1 MKTMMKTAAFVT
13 ALLLAGAA
21 AAIAEDAAPKA
32 TGPGWGPGWR
42 HQQMAEAW
50 EKGQVPPGPMMMMRG
65 QGPAGRFGPP
75 IGADG
80 KIDTSKLPEWCPM
93 RQALEQPK

>member
-21 AAIAEDAAPKA
+21 ATAIAEDATPK
-32 TGPGWGPGWR
+32 TWGPGWR

-75 IGADG
+75 VTADG
-80 KIDTSKLPEWCPM
+80 KIDTSKLPEGCPM